1 MMKDVQRSF
10 VLLRQCGNGRE
21 SGYAR
26 AETCEGRVKLNLVVQ
41 GFSPQDEAYAFG
53 AAQDGVL
60 LIGLLNLDGRGQG
73 GIAAELSAQEMR
85 SLQVLFVA
93 VLRGGGADIPLAG
106 TVGRGGWVDWTQVRA
121 LVAEA
126 LQPEREEARPEP
138 EPPAQEETPCEE
150 EAPAAEEETPC
161 EEEMPIEE
169 EPPAVEDEAP
179 CGEEPVLAEE
189 PPAVEE
195 EAPCVEK
202 MPLVEEE
209 PPAVEEEASCEV
221 EPIIEEEPAAVE
233 EPSVEEE
240 PSAEEEDFFDLPAQ
254 EDPFEAVER
263 SLRTPLPKELR
274 RELPEAL
281 RNAYWPQQLWPLH
294 DLFER
299 FEQAKPFGGEDAVYV
314 RVPLGGKWGRI
325 DHYLVGASVKDG
337 WVTGVGYLIPGQK
350 DAPPAGLAGY
360 EWQDGY
366 WQAWQYVDNGE

>member
-26 AETCEGRVKLNLVVQ
+26 AETREGRVKLNLVVQ
-41 GFSPQDEAYAFG
+41 GFSPQDAAYAFG

-60 LIGLLNLDGRGQG
+60 LIGRLNLDGRGQG

-126 LQPEREEARPEP
+126 LRPEQEEARPET
-138 EPPAQEETPCEE
+138 EPPAQEETPCRE
-150 EAPAAEEETPC
+150 EAPAAEEETDCGEEGLIEKEAPAA
-161 EEEMPIEE
+161 EEEMDCGEELPAAEE
-169 EPPAVEDEAP
+169 EPPADKKAVVE
-179 CGEEPVLAEE
+179 EEPTVEEEPAAEE
-189 PPAVEE
+189 EPAVEE
-195 EAPCVEK
+195 E
-202 MPLVEEE
+202 
-209 PPAVEEEASCEV
+209 
-221 EPIIEEEPAAVE
+221 PAAE
-233 EPSVEEE
+233 ETPGG
-240 PSAEEEDFFDLPAQ
+240 EDFFDLPAQ

-314 RVPLGGKWGRI
+314 RVPLGGKWGCI

>member
-26 AETCEGRVKLNLVVQ
+26 AETREGRVKLNLVVQ

-60 LIGLLNLDGRGQG
+60 LIGRLNLDGRGQG
-73 GIAAELSAQEMR
+73 GIAVELSAQEMR

-126 LQPEREEARPEP
+126 LRPEREEACPEL

-150 EAPAAEEETPC
+150 EAPAAQEEAPC

-169 EPPAVEDEAP
+169 EPPAVAEETP
-179 CGEEPVLAEE
+179 CGEEMPAVEEE
-189 PPAVEE
+189 PPVVEE
-195 EAPCVEK
+195 EAPCKEEAV
-202 MPLVEEE
+202 VEEE
-209 PPAVEEEASCEV
+209 DVVEK
-221 EPIIEEEPAAVE
+221 

-240 PSAEEEDFFDLPAQ
+240 PAEEDFFDLPAQ
-254 EDPFEAVER
+254 EDPFEVVER

-299 FEQAKPFGGEDAVYV
+299 FEQEKPFGGEDAVYV